1 MLLVAKG
8 VFMDLKRITVYIPT
22 RIYSFISYIRKNEGF
37 HSDSS
42 VIRYLLNISLKRLFG
57 DEYASM
63 DIE

>member
-1 MLLVAKG
+1 
-8 VFMDLKRITVYIPT
+8 MDLKRITVYIPT